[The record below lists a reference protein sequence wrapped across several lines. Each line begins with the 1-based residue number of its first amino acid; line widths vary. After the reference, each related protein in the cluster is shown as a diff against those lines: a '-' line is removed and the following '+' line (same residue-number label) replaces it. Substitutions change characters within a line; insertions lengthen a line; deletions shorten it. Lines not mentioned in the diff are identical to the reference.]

1 MTRVKINV
9 SPRPYDAVIES
20 GLLDRAGAHLR
31 ELLGDRKRVFVVT
44 VLPVRRRWGKK
55 LALSF
60 SAAGFT
66 PEFVEMRDG
75 ERYKRLSTVEQLA
88 QKLTHLGAERNA
100 VVVAFGGGVVG
111 DVGGMLAS
119 VYMRG
124 VDLVQIP
131 TTVQAQ
137 VDASIGGKTGVNLPA
152 GKNLVGTFYQPL
164 AVLIDPAV
172 LSTLPEREFRA
183 GLYESLKAGVIGL
196 PDLFNALEQIE
207 IKTLRRD
214 AKTLEWVIAESVKL
228 KAQVVSADEREGG
241 LRRVLNLG
249 HTIGHALE
257 SATKYKHFLHGE
269 AVAWGMIAATHIA
282 SCMGRIDED
291 SAARIIE
298 AVLALGPLPAVTTR
312 IPSILELLPS
322 DKKTRGGI
330 VHFVL
335 PREIGKVEIANDV
348 PTNRVVAAV
357 EFLQRESR
365 PGKVV
370 RSSKHFTGKRN
381 QSFVVGAVDLF
392 WRKSQRKEPVR
403 GSKPGLS
410 EEAQSFAE
418 VRKRL
423 RKIEMRALRRLSSRH
438 K

>member
-1 MTRVKINV
+1 MTRVKINLL
-9 SPRPYDAVIES
+9 PRAYDAVIEN

-31 ELLGDRKRVFVVT
+31 EVVGDRRRVFVVT
-44 VLPVRRRWGKK
+44 VPPVRRRWGKK
-55 LALSF
+55 LAASL

-75 ERYKRLSTVEQLA
+75 ERYKRLATLEELA
-88 QKLTHLGAERNA
+88 EKMTRLGAERNA

-111 DVGGMLAS
+111 DVAGMLAS

-137 VDASIGGKTGVNLPA
+137 VDASIGGKTGVNLRA
-152 GKNLVGTFYQPL
+152 GKNLVGTFHQPL
-164 AVLIDPAV
+164 AVLIDPTV

-196 PDLFNALEQIE
+196 PALFRSLQEVQI
-207 IKTLRRD
+207 KSLRRD

-249 HTIGHALE
+249 HTVGHALE
-257 SATKYKHFLHGE
+257 SATGYRHFLHGE

-282 SCMGRIDED
+282 AATGRIEAD
-291 SAARIIE
+291 SAREITR
-298 AVLALGPLPAVTTR
+298 AVLALGPLPKVSTR
-312 IPSILELLPS
+312 SRSILALLQS
-322 DKKTRGGI
+322 DKKTRNGV

-335 PREIGKVEIANDV
+335 PRAVGKVEIVNDV
-348 PTNRVVAAV
+348 SAKIVL
-357 EFLQRESR
+357 E
-365 PGKVV
+365 
-370 RSSKHFTGKRN
+370 
-381 QSFVVGAVDLF
+381 AVD
-392 WRKSQRKEPVR
+392 E
-403 GSKPGLS
+403 
-410 EEAQSFAE
+410 
-418 VRKRL
+418 
-423 RKIEMRALRRLSSRH
+423 LRRLS